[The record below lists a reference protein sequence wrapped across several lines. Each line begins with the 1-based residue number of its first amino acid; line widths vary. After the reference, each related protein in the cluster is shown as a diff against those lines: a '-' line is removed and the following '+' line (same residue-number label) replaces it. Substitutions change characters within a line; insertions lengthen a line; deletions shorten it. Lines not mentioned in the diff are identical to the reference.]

1 MVNTSLASYESA
13 TTTARVLAMST
24 PNESS
29 GPEQPGSQ
37 PSPDGHGSQTD
48 PNVAPA
54 ARPNQPG
61 GPAQPPPGYQQQAP
75 YQRQPPYQPPPGS
88 QQPGYR
94 QQPGQPQY
102 QQPNNNFKFE
112 MPADAPQSMRDVMP
126 VGGLSRLFKTDG
138 LPPLLK
144 ISYIIWLVTAGLSLF
159 FALLTFIASLIVLAF
174 PNVRT
179 DGIRGMVMTV
189 ISLVLIVAI
198 VICAMKLKEGMQWAR
213 LALSAI
219 VILGIILMFF
229 GAPGGGLLGIVAAVL
244 MWLPESTAWLN
255 AQSGR
260 RK

>member
-1 MVNTSLASYESA
+1 
-13 TTTARVLAMST
+13 MST
-24 PNESS
+24 PNEST

-37 PSPDGHGSQTD
+37 PSPDGHGSQ
-48 PNVAPA
+48 PNPNAAPP

-61 GPAQPPPGYQQQAP
+61 GPAQPPPGYQQQP
-75 YQRQPPYQPPPGS
+75 PPGYQQQQGYQQQPPPGYQ
-88 QQPGYR
+88 QQPGY
-94 QQPGQPQY
+94 QQPGPPQY
-102 QQPNNNFKFE
+102 QQRNSNFKFE

-189 ISLVLIVAI
+189 ISLVLIAAI

-219 VILGIILMFF
+219 VILGIVLMFF
-229 GAPGGGLLGIVAAVL
+229 GAPGGGLLGVVAAVL

-255 AQSGR
+255 AQSSQ